1 MAEFFVSHS
10 DDEGVHLFHRASVR
24 EGDAVQTVRLVCIS
38 GLVHDHRLNAV
49 FPKLVHDVDDLGISG
64 IRAVLLEGKAQDRN
78 SGGFDRNIGLD
89 QVFHHVLCHIFSH
102 VVVDPAAG
110 ENDLAVIAHH
120 FRAVGQVIGIHAD
133 TVSAHQTGEEFQE
146 IPLGSRSLQHG
157 FGVDA
162 HFIENNGKFVHE
174 SDIDIPLAVLD
185 DLGGLRNLNGLRTVY
200 ARFHHQLVNLCDGV
214 QGFLIHTGNDFHDG
228 FQTVHL
234 VAGVDA
240 LRRIP
245 HLEVHAAFQ
254 AGLFFH
260 NRHADLLRHSGIH
273 GGLKDHDAALCQVP
287 SHGTAGALHR
297 SQVRR
302 MVGVHR
308 RRDSHD
314 VKFRFLQPGLIRR
327 EIHVGGFDHII
338 AHLSGRIHTGFVQF
352 NLFFIQIIADD
363 INLSA
368 ESHRDGHAHI
378 AQSHQG
384 KLLFSVYKLLI

>member
-24 EGDAVQTVRLVCIS
+24 EGDAVQAVCLVRIR
-38 GLVHDHRLNAV
+38 GLVHDHRFNAV
-49 FPKLVHDVDDLGISG
+49 FPQLVHDVDDLGISG

-78 SGGFDRNIGLD
+78 SGGFDRDIGLD
-89 QVFHHVLCHIFSH
+89 QVFHHVLRHIFSH

-214 QGFLIHTGNDFHDG
+214 QGFLIHTGNDLHDG

-273 GGLKDHDAALCQVP
+273 GGFKDHNAALCQVS
-287 SHGTAGALHR
+287 SHGTAGSFHR

-308 RRDSHD
+308 RGNRHD

-327 EIHVGGFDHII
+327 EIHVGGFDHIV

-352 NLFFIQIIADD
+352 NLFFIQIITDD
-363 INLSA
+363 IDLSA